1 MNTNLS
7 INLFMVIGL
16 IVLGL
21 IIVVYL
27 QFKKE
32 KIKPNYRLFFILGI
46 TWVPLG
52 VVFYKTTKNIGFL
65 IMGVIFLIIGLIN
78 KDKWKESA
86 SLRHSLFK
94 MVIVNPQ
101 KRKLLIGLLI
111 LTGLLVFITFLLK
124 YFK

>member
-7 INLFMVIGL
+7 IDLFIVIGL
-16 IVLGL
+16 IVNGL
-21 IIVVYL
+21 VIVLYS

-32 KIKPNYRLFFILGI
+32 KIKPNYRLFFILGM

-52 VVFYKTTKNIGFL
+52 VVFYKTTRNIGFL

-78 KDKWKESA
+78 KDKWRET
-86 SLRHSLFK
+86 
-94 MVIVNPQ
+94 VIVNPQ
-101 KRKLLIGLLI
+101 KRKLLIGLI
-111 LTGLLVFITFLLK
+111 LTGLLVLATFLWK

>member
-7 INLFMVIGL
+7 IDLFIVIGL
-16 IVLGL
+16 IVIGL
-21 IIVVYL
+21 VIVLYS

-32 KIKPNYRLFFILGI
+32 KIKPNYRLFFILGM

-52 VVFYKTTKNIGFL
+52 VVFYKTTRNIGFL

-78 KDKWKESA
+78 KDKWRET
-86 SLRHSLFK
+86 
-94 MVIVNPQ
+94 VIVNPQ
-101 KRKLLIGLLI
+101 KRKLLIGLI
-111 LTGLLVFITFLLK
+111 LTGLLVLATFLWK

>member
-7 INLFMVIGL
+7 IDLFIVIGL
-16 IVLGL
+16 IVIGL
-21 IIVVYL
+21 VIVLYS

-32 KIKPNYRLFFILGI
+32 KIKPNYRLFFILGM

-52 VVFYKTTKNIGFL
+52 VVFCKTTRNIGFL

-78 KDKWKESA
+78 KDKWGET
-86 SLRHSLFK
+86 
-94 MVIVNPQ
+94 VIVNPQ
-101 KRKLLIGLLI
+101 KRKLLIGLI
-111 LTGLLVFITFLLK
+111 LTGLLVLITFLLK

>member
-7 INLFMVIGL
+7 IDLFIVIGL
-16 IVLGL
+16 IVIGL
-21 IIVVYL
+21 AIVLYS

-32 KIKPNYRLFFILGI
+32 KIKPNYRLFFILGM

-52 VVFYKTTKNIGFL
+52 VVFYKTTRNISFL

-78 KDKWKESA
+78 KDKWRET
-86 SLRHSLFK
+86 
-94 MVIVNPQ
+94 VIVNPQ
-101 KRKLLIGLLI
+101 KRKLLIGLI
-111 LTGLLVFITFLLK
+111 LTGLLVLATFLWK

>member
-7 INLFMVIGL
+7 INLFIVIGL
-16 IVLGL
+16 IVIGL
-21 IIVVYL
+21 VIVLYS

-32 KIKPNYRLFFILGI
+32 KIKPNYRLFFILGM

-52 VVFYKTTKNIGFL
+52 VVFYKTTRNIGFL

-78 KDKWKESA
+78 KDKWEETVVVS
-86 SLRHSLFK
+86 
-94 MVIVNPQ
+94 PQ
-101 KRKLLIGLLI
+101 KRKLLIGLI
-111 LTGLLVFITFLLK
+111 LTGLLVLAYFLLK

>member
-7 INLFMVIGL
+7 IDLFIVIGL
-16 IVLGL
+16 IVIGL
-21 IIVVYL
+21 VIVLYS

-32 KIKPNYRLFFILGI
+32 KIKPNYRLFFILGM

-52 VVFYKTTKNIGFL
+52 VVFYKTTRNIGFL

-78 KDKWKESA
+78 KDKWGET
-86 SLRHSLFK
+86 
-94 MVIVNPQ
+94 VIVNPQ
-101 KRKLLIGLLI
+101 KRKLLIGLI
-111 LTGLLVFITFLLK
+111 LTGLLVLITFLLK

>member
-7 INLFMVIGL
+7 IDLFMVIGL
-16 IVLGL
+16 IVIGL
-21 IIVVYL
+21 VIVLYS

-32 KIKPNYRLFFILGI
+32 KIKPNYRLFFILGM

-52 VVFYKTTKNIGFL
+52 VVFYKTTRNIGFL

-78 KDKWKESA
+78 KDKWGETI
-86 SLRHSLFK
+86 
-94 MVIVNPQ
+94 IVNLQ
-101 KRKLLIGLLI
+101 KRKLLIGLI
-111 LTGLLVFITFLLK
+111 LTGLLVLITFLLK

>member
-7 INLFMVIGL
+7 IDLFFVIGL
-16 IVLGL
+16 IVIGL
-21 IIVVYL
+21 VIVLYS

-52 VVFYKTTKNIGFL
+52 VVFYKTTRNIGFL

-78 KDKWKESA
+78 RDKWGET
-86 SLRHSLFK
+86 
-94 MVIVNPQ
+94 VIVNPQ
-101 KRKLLIGLLI
+101 KRKLLIGLI
-111 LTGLLVFITFLLK
+111 LTGLLVLITFLLK

>member
-7 INLFMVIGL
+7 INLFIVIGL
-16 IVLGL
+16 IVIGL
-21 IIVVYL
+21 VIVLYS

-32 KIKPNYRLFFILGI
+32 KIKPNYRLFFILGM

-52 VVFYKTTKNIGFL
+52 VVFYKTTRNIGFL

-78 KDKWKESA
+78 KDKWGET
-86 SLRHSLFK
+86 
-94 MVIVNPQ
+94 VIVNPQ
-101 KRKLLIGLLI
+101 KRKLLIGLI
-111 LTGLLVFITFLLK
+111 LTGLLVLITFLLK

>member
-7 INLFMVIGL
+7 IDLF

-21 IIVVYL
+21 LVIGLVIVLYS

-32 KIKPNYRLFFILGI
+32 KIRPNYRLFFILGM

-52 VVFYKTTKNIGFL
+52 VVFYTTTKNIGFL
-65 IMGVIFLIIGLIN
+65 IMGVIFLVIGLIN
-78 KDKWKESA
+78 KDKWGET
-86 SLRHSLFK
+86 
-94 MVIVNPQ
+94 VIANPQ
-101 KRKLLIGLLI
+101 KRKLLIGLM
-111 LTGLLVFITFLLK
+111 LTGLLVLATFLWK

>member
-7 INLFMVIGL
+7 IDLFIVIGL
-16 IVLGL
+16 IVIGL
-21 IIVVYL
+21 VIVLYS

-32 KIKPNYRLFFILGI
+32 KIKPNYRLFFILGM

-52 VVFYKTTKNIGFL
+52 VVFYKTTRNIGFL

-78 KDKWKESA
+78 KDKWGET
-86 SLRHSLFK
+86 
-94 MVIVNPQ
+94 VILNPQ
-101 KRKLLIGLLI
+101 KRKLLIGLI
-111 LTGLLVFITFLLK
+111 LTGLLVLITFLLK